1 MVKVLKEEYRF
12 PRIAASTT
20 GQKYTRILEPQP
32 CRITEVHTSGGSST
46 DYDVYIYDEEDY
58 DKINLI
64 YSKTGINLESHERLS
79 KGAFTYNSEK
89 RYIFFLINNND
100 GTNPLDLKVKIVYE
114 LVETE

>member
-20 GQKYTRILEPQP
+20 DQRFTKILEPQP

-46 DYDVYIYDEEDY
+46 DYDVYIYDEEGY
-58 DKINLI
+58 EKINLV
-64 YSKTGINLESHERLS
+64 YSKTGISLESHERLS
-79 KGAFTYNSEK
+79 KGAFTHNSEK

-100 GTNPLDLKVKIVYE
+100 SGNPLDLKVKIVYE

>member
-12 PRIAASTT
+12 PRIAASATD
-20 GQKYTRILEPQP
+20 QKFTRILEPQP
-32 CRITEVHTSGGSST
+32 CRITEIHTTGGSST
-46 DYDVYIYDEEDY
+46 NYDVYIYDEEDY
-58 DKINLI
+58 DNINLI

-79 KGAFTYNSEK
+79 KGVFAYNSEK

-114 LVETE
+114 LVETK